1 MKFSRA
7 QQGKINLAQARADD
21 MSASSVATFNKGI
34 QESKDDG
41 AYKIFAQRLKI
52 LNDQSLREYNRR
64 TGQADVLA
72 KAVGIGSKALN
83 LIPGVGPI
91 AAAVAGTALTE
102 GTRALAGG
110 YKGVDDKQLAALGMP
125 NTLFKT
131 KTVRNDLLEQR
142 DNILDGYDDVEES
155 RKINLAIGAL
165 TNTVGQSL
173 KNKAFDD
180 TMPIGS
186 PTNYGDMV
194 DAGEMDFLEGLKS
207 TYIGGVNSESFYD
220 KSISAFKAKKGIT
233 SGTPQG
239 DAELAPFL
247 RSIYNL
253 YPELAIREGY
263 DRQTD
268 VRTSGLGL
276 IPGGNNGL

>member
-72 KAVGIGSKALN
+72 KAVGIGSRALN
-83 LIPGVGPI
+83 LIPGVGPV

-110 YKGVDDKQLAALGMP
+110 YEGVDDKQLAALGMP

-131 KTVRNDLLEQR
+131 KTVRHDLFEQR
-142 DNILDGYDDVEES
+142 DNILDGYDDVEEA
-155 RKINLAIGAL
+155 RKINLAIGAV
-165 TNTVGQSL
+165 TNTIGQSL

-180 TMPIGS
+180 TIPEGS
-186 PTNYGDMV
+186 PTSYGDMV

-207 TYIGGVNSESFYD
+207 IYIGGVNSESFYD

-233 SGTPQG
+233 QKG
-239 DAELAPFL
+239 DEQLTPFL
-247 RSIYNL
+247 RSLYNL
-253 YPELAIREGY
+253 YPELSIREGY
-263 DRQTD
+263 DRNKD
-268 VRTSGLGL
+268 VSNSGLGL
-276 IPGGNNGL
+276 IPGG